1 MEELHGLGMLL
12 SQQSAGFSPPPS
24 GLPPSEMSC
33 TLASDL
39 GSKILESKGLSSG
52 ALTQSTCTP
61 TSVLEDLDD
70 MLEMDKSVLLLDT
83 IQEQESQA
91 DFNSEHEVDSEQE
104 TSMQ

>member
-70 MLEMDKSVLLLDT
+70 MLEMEDANVLCLDT
-83 IQEQESQA
+83 IREQESA
-91 DFNSEHEVDSEQE
+91 PEELESETTKQ
-104 TSMQ
+104 